1 MVPYRPIEQAGAAVV
16 TFGKFAVPSGG
27 HMLLYQNQQLER
39 CPLKHHPFTGDFQL
53 DQLAPGPRHLVHGDD
68 HDTAIS
74 SILALRR
81 GPISYSRNK
90 VIVCEGDPTDYMF
103 VVVKGVVRTCKT
115 FKDGSRSVAGF
126 HVPGE
131 LIGQN
136 GELKY
141 SLSTEAATDT
151 MVSFLK
157 CSALLSLAAQDN
169 RVANFLLNQTANE
182 LRRAQEHALLIG
194 RSAKCRVA
202 TFLIDLSNRMG
213 QTKYLELPMP
223 HHDIA
228 DYLGLKIETVSRSI
242 TELERS
248 GVIARA
254 SSRTVV
260 LRDRASLM
268 RIMA

>member
-1 MVPYRPIEQAGAAVV
+1 
-16 TFGKFAVPSGG
+16 
-27 HMLLYQNQQLER
+27 
-39 CPLKHHPFTGDFQL
+39 
-53 DQLAPGPRHLVHGDD
+53 
-68 HDTAIS
+68 
-74 SILALRR
+74 
-81 GPISYSRNK
+81 
-90 VIVCEGDPTDYMF
+90 
-103 VVVKGVVRTCKT
+103 
-115 FKDGSRSVAGF
+115 
-126 HVPGE
+126 
-131 LIGQN
+131 
-136 GELKY
+136 
-141 SLSTEAATDT
+141 
-151 MVSFLK
+151 
-157 CSALLSLAAQDN
+157 
-169 RVANFLLNQTANE
+169 
-182 LRRAQEHALLIG
+182 
-194 RSAKCRVA
+194 VA